1 MSASGFALP
10 AHELMQ
16 TRASLGKVC
25 VERENLLVQRGWFA
39 AANGPTCREWPRP
52 ATNRPLV
59 NRPRLAEVP
68 LTGLS
73 FFITPK

>member
-1 MSASGFALP
+1 
-10 AHELMQ
+10 MQ
-16 TRASLGKVC
+16 TQASSGKVC
-25 VERENLLVQRGWFA
+25 IERENLLVQGWFG
-39 AANGPTCREWPRP
+39 AANSPTCREGPRP

-59 NRPRLAEVP
+59 NCPRLAEVP